1 MKGSAKWQEVEEK
14 LGELERL
21 VEENWDRGEWELAL
35 RGESTIRT
43 VEESKATAKEMK
55 ERADDYIKTIKTIWP
70 NR

>member
-14 LGELERL
+14 LGELGRL
-21 VEENWDRGEWELAL
+21 VAENWDRGEWELAL

-43 VEESKATAKEMK
+43 VEESKAAAKEMK
-55 ERADDYIKTIKTIWP
+55 ERADDYIKTIWP